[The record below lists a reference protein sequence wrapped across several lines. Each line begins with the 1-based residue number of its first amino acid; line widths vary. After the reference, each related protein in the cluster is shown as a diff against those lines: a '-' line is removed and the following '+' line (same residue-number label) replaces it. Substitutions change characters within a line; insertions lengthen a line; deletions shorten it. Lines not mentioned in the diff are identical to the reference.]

1 MEQKEEIQFDR
12 DLSKPEIKMTKRKK
26 NSQKEI
32 NVLPNDTAEQP
43 LQNQPSIINDKPND
57 EIIDNTPIEQVP
69 QTPVKE
75 DKTPSKKEEIP
86 NTIELEPEEGQN
98 VSNLDSPDRTVSY
111 INRSE
116 RAFSDNNIKEEFH
129 LREIEY
135 KEKIKQLEDEL
146 HIERN
151 KATEKQKISSED
163 IVNGIKKELKQKEN
177 DINKYITLNT
187 KQRNELE
194 RLSKEIDK
202 KLKTMTF
209 KHVTDRIKKER
220 KPKKEEDPDAAIK
233 IVENQLKNALQL
245 VDILTKD
252 NQMLKDKCAKALDYN
267 SRYELADKAK
277 ESDNTITA
285 LNMEI
290 KQLKRKLEEHS
301 KCGKIKN
308 EYEKNIRITRE
319 DLRKAKLRNEEM
331 KTKIKVEEELYN
343 TNKNKKEV
351 SKPKQLINGKISL
364 RKKSPKREEN
374 PPKENQNVINGKG
387 YFTKKEQDYL
397 LEAFDKD
404 SDELDKFYKR
414 ISIFNSYTQSLESK
428 QRIEMKAYLSKLND
442 LDEQIE
448 YLTQK
453 NKDTD
458 TKNHLLQTQINDYKS
473 DKNAYIRKIDEVN
486 KSISA
491 MSIVIKQKETEIKSL
506 SDQLTQLRDMLRN
519 GNINKVNVEISNYI
533 SEVKADCKEKIVQ
546 AEPILLT
553 EQGVQM
559 TNETK
564 PTVKENIVHVRE
576 ESKEVTVK

>member
-1 MEQKEEIQFDR
+1 MEQKEEI
-12 DLSKPEIKMTKRKK
+12 
-26 NSQKEI
+26 
-32 NVLPNDTAEQP
+32 NVDTDEQP
-43 LQNQPSIINDKPND
+43 LQSKPNAQ
-57 EIIDNTPIEQVP
+57 IIENTPIEQVP

-75 DKTPSKKEEIP
+75 EIP
-86 NTIELEPEEGQN
+86 NTIEVDPQN

-111 INRSE
+111 INKSE

-163 IVNGIKKELKQKEN
+163 IVNGIKKELQQKEN

-187 KQRNELE
+187 KQRKELE

-202 KLKTMTF
+202 KLKSMTF

-277 ESDNTITA
+277 ENDNTIIA

-301 KCGKIKN
+301 KCVKIKN

-331 KTKIKVEEELYN
+331 KTKIKIEEELYN
-343 TNKNKKEV
+343 TNKNKKEA
-351 SKPKQLINGKISL
+351 PKQKKLINGKITL
-364 RKKSPKREEN
+364 RKKSPKKEEL
-374 PPKENQNVINGKG
+374 PPKENQNVVIGKG

-414 ISIFNSYTQSLESK
+414 ISILNSYTQSLESK

-453 NKDTD
+453 NNDTE
-458 TKNHLLQTQINDYKS
+458 TKSNLLQTQINDYKS

-491 MSIVIKQKETEIKSL
+491 MSIVIKQKENEIKSL
-506 SDQLTQLRDMLRN
+506 SDQLTQLREMLRN
-519 GNINKVNVEISNYI
+519 GNVNKVNVDISNYI
-533 SEVKADCKEKIVQ
+533 SEVKADSKEQIIQ
-546 AEPILLT
+546 AEPVLLT

-564 PTVKENIVHVRE
+564 PTTVKDNIVHVRE

>member
-1 MEQKEEIQFDR
+1 MEQKEEI
-12 DLSKPEIKMTKRKK
+12 
-26 NSQKEI
+26 
-32 NVLPNDTAEQP
+32 NVDTDEQP
-43 LQNQPSIINDKPND
+43 LQSKPNAQ
-57 EIIDNTPIEQVP
+57 IIENTPIEQVP

-75 DKTPSKKEEIP
+75 EIP
-86 NTIELEPEEGQN
+86 NTIEVDPQN

-111 INRSE
+111 INKSE

-163 IVNGIKKELKQKEN
+163 IVNGIKKELQQKEN

-187 KQRNELE
+187 KQRKELE

-202 KLKTMTF
+202 KLKSMTF

-277 ESDNTITA
+277 ENDNTIIA

-301 KCGKIKN
+301 KCAKIKN

-331 KTKIKVEEELYN
+331 KTKIKIEEELYN

-351 SKPKQLINGKISL
+351 PKQKKLINGKITL
-364 RKKSPKREEN
+364 RKKSPKKEEL
-374 PPKENQNVINGKG
+374 PPKENQNVVIGKG

-414 ISIFNSYTQSLESK
+414 ISILNSYTQSLESK

-453 NKDTD
+453 NNDTE
-458 TKNHLLQTQINDYKS
+458 TKSNLLQTQINDYKS

-491 MSIVIKQKETEIKSL
+491 MSIVIKQKENEIKSL
-506 SDQLTQLRDMLRN
+506 SDQLTQLREMLRN
-519 GNINKVNVEISNYI
+519 GNVNKVNVDISNYI
-533 SEVKADCKEKIVQ
+533 SEVKADSKEQIIQ
-546 AEPILLT
+546 AEPVLLT

-564 PTVKENIVHVRE
+564 PTTVKDNIVHVRE

>member
-32 NVLPNDTAEQP
+32 NVLPNDTLEQP
-43 LQNQPSIINDKPND
+43 LQNQPSAINDKPND

-86 NTIELEPEEGQN
+86 NTIEPEQGQN

-220 KPKKEEDPDAAIK
+220 KPKKEEDPDAAIT

-285 LNMEI
+285 LNMEV

-331 KTKIKVEEELYN
+331 KTKIKIEEELYN

-351 SKPKQLINGKISL
+351 SKPKKLINGKISL

-442 LDEQIE
+442 LDEKIE

-533 SEVKADCKEKIVQ
+533 SEVKQTAKRK
-546 AEPILLT
+546 LFKL
-553 EQGVQM
+553 
-559 TNETK
+559 
-564 PTVKENIVHVRE
+564 
-576 ESKEVTVK
+576 SLFY

>member
-1 MEQKEEIQFDR
+1 MEQKEEI
-12 DLSKPEIKMTKRKK
+12 
-26 NSQKEI
+26 
-32 NVLPNDTAEQP
+32 NVDTDEQP
-43 LQNQPSIINDKPND
+43 LQSKPNAQ
-57 EIIDNTPIEQVP
+57 IIENTPIEQVP

-75 DKTPSKKEEIP
+75 EIP
-86 NTIELEPEEGQN
+86 NTIEVDPQN

-111 INRSE
+111 INKSE

-151 KATEKQKISSED
+151 KETEKQKISSED
-163 IVNGIKKELKQKEN
+163 IVNGIKKELQQKEN

-187 KQRNELE
+187 KQRKELE

-202 KLKTMTF
+202 KLKSMTF

-277 ESDNTITA
+277 ENDNTIIA

-290 KQLKRKLEEHS
+290 KQLNRKLEEHS
-301 KCGKIKN
+301 KCVKIKN

-331 KTKIKVEEELYN
+331 KTKIKIEEELYN

-351 SKPKQLINGKISL
+351 PKQKKLINGKITL
-364 RKKSPKREEN
+364 RKKSPKKEEL
-374 PPKENQNVINGKG
+374 PPKENQNVVIGKG

-414 ISIFNSYTQSLESK
+414 ISILNSYTQSLESK

-453 NKDTD
+453 NNDTE
-458 TKNHLLQTQINDYKS
+458 TKSNLLQTQINDYKS

-491 MSIVIKQKETEIKSL
+491 MSIVIKQKENEIKSL
-506 SDQLTQLRDMLRN
+506 SDQLTQLREMLRN
-519 GNINKVNVEISNYI
+519 GNVNKVNVDISNYI
-533 SEVKADCKEKIVQ
+533 SEVKADSKEQIIQ
-546 AEPILLT
+546 AEPVLLT

-564 PTVKENIVHVRE
+564 PTTVKDNIVHVRE

>member
-1 MEQKEEIQFDR
+1 MEQKEEI
-12 DLSKPEIKMTKRKK
+12 
-26 NSQKEI
+26 
-32 NVLPNDTAEQP
+32 NVDTDEQP
-43 LQNQPSIINDKPND
+43 LQSKPNAQ
-57 EIIDNTPIEQVP
+57 IIENTPIEQVP

-75 DKTPSKKEEIP
+75 EIP
-86 NTIELEPEEGQN
+86 NTIEVDPQN

-111 INRSE
+111 INKSE

-163 IVNGIKKELKQKEN
+163 IVNGIKKELQQKEN

-187 KQRNELE
+187 KQRKELE
-194 RLSKEIDK
+194 SLSKEIDK
-202 KLKTMTF
+202 KLKSMTF

-277 ESDNTITA
+277 ENDNTIIA

-301 KCGKIKN
+301 KCVKIKN

-331 KTKIKVEEELYN
+331 KTKIKIEEELYN

-351 SKPKQLINGKISL
+351 PKQKKLINGKITL
-364 RKKSPKREEN
+364 RKKSPKKEEL
-374 PPKENQNVINGKG
+374 PPKENQNVVIGKG

-414 ISIFNSYTQSLESK
+414 ISILNSYTQSLESK

-453 NKDTD
+453 NNDTE
-458 TKNHLLQTQINDYKS
+458 TKSNLLQTQINDYKS

-491 MSIVIKQKETEIKSL
+491 MSIVIKQKENEIKSL
-506 SDQLTQLRDMLRN
+506 SDQLTQLREMLRN
-519 GNINKVNVEISNYI
+519 GNVNKVNVDISNYI
-533 SEVKADCKEKIVQ
+533 SEVKADSKEQIIQ
-546 AEPILLT
+546 AEPVLLT

-564 PTVKENIVHVRE
+564 PTTVKDNIVHVRE

>member
-1 MEQKEEIQFDR
+1 MEQKEEI
-12 DLSKPEIKMTKRKK
+12 
-26 NSQKEI
+26 
-32 NVLPNDTAEQP
+32 NVDTDEQP
-43 LQNQPSIINDKPND
+43 LQSKPNAQ
-57 EIIDNTPIEQVP
+57 IIENTPIEQVP

-75 DKTPSKKEEIP
+75 EIP
-86 NTIELEPEEGQN
+86 NTIEVDPQN

-111 INRSE
+111 INKSE
-116 RAFSDNNIKEEFH
+116 HAFSDNNIKEEFH

-163 IVNGIKKELKQKEN
+163 IVNGIKKELQQKEN

-187 KQRNELE
+187 KQRKELE

-202 KLKTMTF
+202 KLKSMTF

-277 ESDNTITA
+277 ENDNTIIA

-301 KCGKIKN
+301 KCVKIKN

-331 KTKIKVEEELYN
+331 KTKIKIEEELYN

-351 SKPKQLINGKISL
+351 PKQKKLINGKITL
-364 RKKSPKREEN
+364 RKKSPKKEEL
-374 PPKENQNVINGKG
+374 PPKENQNVVIGKG

-414 ISIFNSYTQSLESK
+414 ISILNSYTQSLESK

-453 NKDTD
+453 NNDTE
-458 TKNHLLQTQINDYKS
+458 TKSNLLQTQINDYKS

-491 MSIVIKQKETEIKSL
+491 MSIVIKQKENEIKSL
-506 SDQLTQLRDMLRN
+506 SDQLTQLREMLRN
-519 GNINKVNVEISNYI
+519 GNVNKVNVDISNYI
-533 SEVKADCKEKIVQ
+533 SEVKADSKEQIIQ
-546 AEPILLT
+546 AEPVLLT

-564 PTVKENIVHVRE
+564 PTTVKDNIVHVRE

>member
-1 MEQKEEIQFDR
+1 MEQKEEI
-12 DLSKPEIKMTKRKK
+12 
-26 NSQKEI
+26 
-32 NVLPNDTAEQP
+32 NVDTDEQP
-43 LQNQPSIINDKPND
+43 LQSKPNAQ
-57 EIIDNTPIEQVP
+57 IIENTPIEQVP

-75 DKTPSKKEEIP
+75 EIP
-86 NTIELEPEEGQN
+86 NTIEVDPQN

-111 INRSE
+111 INKSE

-163 IVNGIKKELKQKEN
+163 IVNGIKKELQQKEN

-187 KQRNELE
+187 KQRKELE

-202 KLKTMTF
+202 KLKSMTF

-252 NQMLKDKCAKALDYN
+252 NQMLKDKCAKGLDYN

-277 ESDNTITA
+277 ENDNTIIA

-301 KCGKIKN
+301 KCVKIKN

-331 KTKIKVEEELYN
+331 KTKIKIEEELYN

-351 SKPKQLINGKISL
+351 PKQKKLINGKITL
-364 RKKSPKREEN
+364 RKKSPKKEEL
-374 PPKENQNVINGKG
+374 PPKENQNVVIGKG

-414 ISIFNSYTQSLESK
+414 ISILNSYTQSLESK

-453 NKDTD
+453 NNDTE
-458 TKNHLLQTQINDYKS
+458 TKSNLLQTQINDYKS

-491 MSIVIKQKETEIKSL
+491 MSIVIKQKENEIKSL
-506 SDQLTQLRDMLRN
+506 SDQLTQLREMLRN
-519 GNINKVNVEISNYI
+519 GNVNKVNVDISNYI
-533 SEVKADCKEKIVQ
+533 SEVKADSKEQIIQ
-546 AEPILLT
+546 AEPVLLT

-564 PTVKENIVHVRE
+564 PTTVKDNIVHVRE

>member
-1 MEQKEEIQFDR
+1 MEQKEEI
-12 DLSKPEIKMTKRKK
+12 
-26 NSQKEI
+26 
-32 NVLPNDTAEQP
+32 NVDTDEQP
-43 LQNQPSIINDKPND
+43 LQSKPNAQ
-57 EIIDNTPIEQVP
+57 IIENTPIEQVP

-75 DKTPSKKEEIP
+75 EIP
-86 NTIELEPEEGQN
+86 NTIEVEPQN

-111 INRSE
+111 INKSE

-163 IVNGIKKELKQKEN
+163 IVNGIKKELQQKEN

-187 KQRNELE
+187 KQRKELE

-277 ESDNTITA
+277 ENDNTIIA

-301 KCGKIKN
+301 KCVKIKN

-331 KTKIKVEEELYN
+331 KTKIKIEEELYN

-351 SKPKQLINGKISL
+351 PKQKKLINGKITL
-364 RKKSPKREEN
+364 RKKSPKKEEL
-374 PPKENQNVINGKG
+374 PPKENQNVVIGKG

-414 ISIFNSYTQSLESK
+414 ISILNSYTQSLESK

-453 NKDTD
+453 NNDTE
-458 TKNHLLQTQINDYKS
+458 TKSNLLQTQINDYKS

-491 MSIVIKQKETEIKSL
+491 MSIVIKQKENEIKSL
-506 SDQLTQLRDMLRN
+506 SDQLTQLREMLRN
-519 GNINKVNVEISNYI
+519 GNVNKVNVDISNYI
-533 SEVKADCKEKIVQ
+533 SEVKADSKEQIIQ
-546 AEPILLT
+546 AEPVLLT

-564 PTVKENIVHVRE
+564 PTTVKDNIVHVRE
-576 ESKEVTVK
+576 ESKEVIVK

>member
-1 MEQKEEIQFDR
+1 MEQKEEI
-12 DLSKPEIKMTKRKK
+12 
-26 NSQKEI
+26 
-32 NVLPNDTAEQP
+32 NVDTDEQP
-43 LQNQPSIINDKPND
+43 LQSKPNAQ
-57 EIIDNTPIEQVP
+57 IIENTPIEQVP

-75 DKTPSKKEEIP
+75 EIP
-86 NTIELEPEEGQN
+86 NTIEVDPQN

-111 INRSE
+111 INKSE

-163 IVNGIKKELKQKEN
+163 IVNGIKKELQQKEN

-187 KQRNELE
+187 KQRKELE

-202 KLKTMTF
+202 KLKSMTF

-277 ESDNTITA
+277 ENDNTIIA

-301 KCGKIKN
+301 KCVKIKN

-331 KTKIKVEEELYN
+331 KTKIKIEEELYN

-351 SKPKQLINGKISL
+351 PKQKKLINGKITL
-364 RKKSPKREEN
+364 RKKSPKKEEL
-374 PPKENQNVINGKG
+374 PPKENQNVVIGKG

-414 ISIFNSYTQSLESK
+414 ISILHSYTQSLESK

-453 NKDTD
+453 NNDTE
-458 TKNHLLQTQINDYKS
+458 TKSNLLQTQINDYKS

-491 MSIVIKQKETEIKSL
+491 MSIVIKQKENEIKSL
-506 SDQLTQLRDMLRN
+506 SDQLTQLREMLRN
-519 GNINKVNVEISNYI
+519 GNVNKVNVDISNYI
-533 SEVKADCKEKIVQ
+533 SEVKADSKEQIIQ
-546 AEPILLT
+546 AEPVLLT

-564 PTVKENIVHVRE
+564 PTTVKDNIVHVRE

>member
-1 MEQKEEIQFDR
+1 MEQKEEI
-12 DLSKPEIKMTKRKK
+12 
-26 NSQKEI
+26 
-32 NVLPNDTAEQP
+32 NVDTDEQP
-43 LQNQPSIINDKPND
+43 LQSKPNAQ
-57 EIIDNTPIEQVP
+57 IIENTPIEQVP

-75 DKTPSKKEEIP
+75 EIP
-86 NTIELEPEEGQN
+86 NTIEVDPQN

-111 INRSE
+111 INKSE

-163 IVNGIKKELKQKEN
+163 IVNGIKKELQQKEN

-187 KQRNELE
+187 KQRKELE

-202 KLKTMTF
+202 KLKSMTF

-277 ESDNTITA
+277 ENDNTIIA

-290 KQLKRKLEEHS
+290 KQLKRKFEEHS
-301 KCGKIKN
+301 KCVKIKN

-331 KTKIKVEEELYN
+331 KTKIKIEEELYN

-351 SKPKQLINGKISL
+351 PKQKKLINGKITL
-364 RKKSPKREEN
+364 RKKSPKKEEL
-374 PPKENQNVINGKG
+374 PPKENQNVVIGKG

-414 ISIFNSYTQSLESK
+414 ISILNSYTQSLESK

-453 NKDTD
+453 NNDTE
-458 TKNHLLQTQINDYKS
+458 TKSNLLQTQINDYKS

-491 MSIVIKQKETEIKSL
+491 MSIVIKQKENEIKSL
-506 SDQLTQLRDMLRN
+506 SDQLTQLREMLRN
-519 GNINKVNVEISNYI
+519 GNVNKVNVDISNYI
-533 SEVKADCKEKIVQ
+533 SEVKADSKEQIIQ
-546 AEPILLT
+546 AEPVLLT

-564 PTVKENIVHVRE
+564 PTTVKDNIVHVRE

>member
-1 MEQKEEIQFDR
+1 MEQKEEI
-12 DLSKPEIKMTKRKK
+12 
-26 NSQKEI
+26 
-32 NVLPNDTAEQP
+32 NVDTDEQP
-43 LQNQPSIINDKPND
+43 LQSKPNAQ
-57 EIIDNTPIEQVP
+57 IIENTPIEQVP

-75 DKTPSKKEEIP
+75 EIP
-86 NTIELEPEEGQN
+86 NTIEVDPQN

-111 INRSE
+111 INKSE

-163 IVNGIKKELKQKEN
+163 IVNGIKKELQQKEN

-187 KQRNELE
+187 KQRKELE

-202 KLKTMTF
+202 KLKSMTF

-277 ESDNTITA
+277 ENDNTIIA

-301 KCGKIKN
+301 KCVKIKN

-331 KTKIKVEEELYN
+331 KTKIKIEEELYN

-351 SKPKQLINGKISL
+351 PKQKKLINGKITL
-364 RKKSPKREEN
+364 RKKSPKKEEL
-374 PPKENQNVINGKG
+374 PPKENQNVVIGKG

-414 ISIFNSYTQSLESK
+414 ISILNSYTQSLESK

-453 NKDTD
+453 NNDTE
-458 TKNHLLQTQINDYKS
+458 TKSNLLQTQINDYKS

-491 MSIVIKQKETEIKSL
+491 MSIVIKQKENEIKSL
-506 SDQLTQLRDMLRN
+506 SDQLTQLREMLRN
-519 GNINKVNVEISNYI
+519 GNVNKVNVDISNYI
-533 SEVKADCKEKIVQ
+533 SEVKADSKEQIIQ
-546 AEPILLT
+546 AEPVLLT

-564 PTVKENIVHVRE
+564 PTTVKDNIVHVRE

>member
-1 MEQKEEIQFDR
+1 M
-12 DLSKPEIKMTKRKK
+12 
-26 NSQKEI
+26 
-32 NVLPNDTAEQP
+32 
-43 LQNQPSIINDKPND
+43 
-57 EIIDNTPIEQVP
+57 
-69 QTPVKE
+69 
-75 DKTPSKKEEIP
+75 
-86 NTIELEPEEGQN
+86 
-98 VSNLDSPDRTVSY
+98 SY
-111 INRSE
+111 INKSE

-163 IVNGIKKELKQKEN
+163 IVNGIKKELQQKEN

-187 KQRNELE
+187 KQRKELE

-202 KLKTMTF
+202 KLKSMTF

-277 ESDNTITA
+277 ENDNTIIA

-301 KCGKIKN
+301 KCVKIKN

-331 KTKIKVEEELYN
+331 KTKIKIEEELYN

-351 SKPKQLINGKISL
+351 PKQKKLINGKITL
-364 RKKSPKREEN
+364 RKKSPKKEEL
-374 PPKENQNVINGKG
+374 PPKENQNVVIGKG

-414 ISIFNSYTQSLESK
+414 ISILNSYTQSLESK

-453 NKDTD
+453 NNDTE
-458 TKNHLLQTQINDYKS
+458 TKSNLLQTQINDYKS
-473 DKNAYIRKIDEVN
+473 DKNAYIHKIDEVN

-491 MSIVIKQKETEIKSL
+491 MSIVIKQKENEIKSL
-506 SDQLTQLRDMLRN
+506 SDQLTQLREMLRN
-519 GNINKVNVEISNYI
+519 GNVNKVNVDISNYI
-533 SEVKADCKEKIVQ
+533 SEVKADSKEQIIQ
-546 AEPILLT
+546 AEPVLLT

-564 PTVKENIVHVRE
+564 PTTVKDNIVHVRE
-576 ESKEVTVK
+576 DSKEVTVK

>member
-1 MEQKEEIQFDR
+1 MEQKEEI
-12 DLSKPEIKMTKRKK
+12 
-26 NSQKEI
+26 
-32 NVLPNDTAEQP
+32 NVDTDEQP
-43 LQNQPSIINDKPND
+43 LQSKPNAQ
-57 EIIDNTPIEQVP
+57 IIENTPIEQVP

-75 DKTPSKKEEIP
+75 EIP
-86 NTIELEPEEGQN
+86 NTIEVDPQN
-98 VSNLDSPDRTVSY
+98 ESNLDSPDRTVSY
-111 INRSE
+111 INKSE

-163 IVNGIKKELKQKEN
+163 IVNGIKKELQQKEN

-187 KQRNELE
+187 KQRKELE

-202 KLKTMTF
+202 KLKSMTF

-277 ESDNTITA
+277 ENDNTIIA

-301 KCGKIKN
+301 KCVKIKN

-331 KTKIKVEEELYN
+331 KTKIKIEEELYN

-351 SKPKQLINGKISL
+351 PKQKKLINGKITL
-364 RKKSPKREEN
+364 RKKSPKKEEL
-374 PPKENQNVINGKG
+374 PPKENQNVVIGKG

-414 ISIFNSYTQSLESK
+414 ISILNSYTQSLESK

-453 NKDTD
+453 NNDTE
-458 TKNHLLQTQINDYKS
+458 TKSNLLQTQINDYKS

-491 MSIVIKQKETEIKSL
+491 MSIVIKQKENEIKSL
-506 SDQLTQLRDMLRN
+506 SDQLTQLREMLRN
-519 GNINKVNVEISNYI
+519 GNVNKVNVDISNYI
-533 SEVKADCKEKIVQ
+533 SEVKADSKEQIIQ
-546 AEPILLT
+546 AEPVLLT

-564 PTVKENIVHVRE
+564 PTTVKDNIVHVRE

>member
-1 MEQKEEIQFDR
+1 MEQKEEI
-12 DLSKPEIKMTKRKK
+12 
-26 NSQKEI
+26 
-32 NVLPNDTAEQP
+32 NVDTDEQP
-43 LQNQPSIINDKPND
+43 LQSKPNAQ
-57 EIIDNTPIEQVP
+57 IIENTPIEQVP

-75 DKTPSKKEEIP
+75 EIP
-86 NTIELEPEEGQN
+86 NTIEVDPQN

-111 INRSE
+111 INKSE

-163 IVNGIKKELKQKEN
+163 IVNGIKKELQQKEN

-187 KQRNELE
+187 KQRKELE

-202 KLKTMTF
+202 KLKSMTF

-277 ESDNTITA
+277 ENDNTIIA

-290 KQLKRKLEEHS
+290 KQLKRKFEEHS
-301 KCGKIKN
+301 KCVKIKN

-331 KTKIKVEEELYN
+331 KTKIKIEEELYN

-351 SKPKQLINGKISL
+351 PKQKKLINGKITL
-364 RKKSPKREEN
+364 RKKSPKKEEL
-374 PPKENQNVINGKG
+374 PPKENQNVVIGKG

-414 ISIFNSYTQSLESK
+414 ISILNSYTQSLESK

-453 NKDTD
+453 NNDTE
-458 TKNHLLQTQINDYKS
+458 TKNNLLQTQINDYKS

-491 MSIVIKQKETEIKSL
+491 MSIVIKQKENEIKSL
-506 SDQLTQLRDMLRN
+506 SDQLTQLREMLRN
-519 GNINKVNVEISNYI
+519 GNVNKVNVDISNYI
-533 SEVKADCKEKIVQ
+533 SEVKADSKEQIIQ
-546 AEPILLT
+546 AEPVLLT

-564 PTVKENIVHVRE
+564 PTTVKDNIVHVRE

>member
-1 MEQKEEIQFDR
+1 MEQKEEI
-12 DLSKPEIKMTKRKK
+12 
-26 NSQKEI
+26 
-32 NVLPNDTAEQP
+32 NVDTDEQP
-43 LQNQPSIINDKPND
+43 LQSKPNAQ
-57 EIIDNTPIEQVP
+57 IIENTPIEQVP

-75 DKTPSKKEEIP
+75 EIP
-86 NTIELEPEEGQN
+86 NTIEVDPQN

-111 INRSE
+111 INKSE

-163 IVNGIKKELKQKEN
+163 IVNGIKKELQQKEN

-187 KQRNELE
+187 KQRKELE

-202 KLKTMTF
+202 KLKSMTF

-277 ESDNTITA
+277 ENDNTIIA

-301 KCGKIKN
+301 KCVKIKN

-331 KTKIKVEEELYN
+331 KTKIKIEEELYN

-351 SKPKQLINGKISL
+351 PKQKKLINGKITL
-364 RKKSPKREEN
+364 RKKSPKKEEL
-374 PPKENQNVINGKG
+374 PPKENQNVVIGKG

-414 ISIFNSYTQSLESK
+414 ISILNSYTQSLESK

-453 NKDTD
+453 NNDTE
-458 TKNHLLQTQINDYKS
+458 TKNNLLQTQINDYKS

-491 MSIVIKQKETEIKSL
+491 MSIVIKQKENEIKSL
-506 SDQLTQLRDMLRN
+506 SDQLTQLREMLRN
-519 GNINKVNVEISNYI
+519 GNVNKVNVDISNYI
-533 SEVKADCKEKIVQ
+533 SEVKADSKEQIIQ
-546 AEPILLT
+546 AEPVLLT

-564 PTVKENIVHVRE
+564 PTTVKDNIVHVRE

>member
-1 MEQKEEIQFDR
+1 MEQKEEI
-12 DLSKPEIKMTKRKK
+12 
-26 NSQKEI
+26 
-32 NVLPNDTAEQP
+32 NVDTDEQP
-43 LQNQPSIINDKPND
+43 LQSKPNAQ
-57 EIIDNTPIEQVP
+57 IIENTPIEQVP

-75 DKTPSKKEEIP
+75 EIP
-86 NTIELEPEEGQN
+86 NTIEVDPQN

-111 INRSE
+111 INKSE

-163 IVNGIKKELKQKEN
+163 IVNGIKKELQQKEN

-187 KQRNELE
+187 KQRKELE

-202 KLKTMTF
+202 KLKSMTF

-277 ESDNTITA
+277 ENDNTIIA

-301 KCGKIKN
+301 KCVKIKN

-331 KTKIKVEEELYN
+331 KTKIKIEEELYN

-351 SKPKQLINGKISL
+351 PKQKKLINGKITL
-364 RKKSPKREEN
+364 RKKSPK
-374 PPKENQNVINGKG
+374 K
-387 YFTKKEQDYL
+387 
-397 LEAFDKD
+397 
-404 SDELDKFYKR
+404 
-414 ISIFNSYTQSLESK
+414 
-428 QRIEMKAYLSKLND
+428 
-442 LDEQIE
+442 
-448 YLTQK
+448 
-453 NKDTD
+453 
-458 TKNHLLQTQINDYKS
+458 
-473 DKNAYIRKIDEVN
+473 
-486 KSISA
+486 
-491 MSIVIKQKETEIKSL
+491 
-506 SDQLTQLRDMLRN
+506 
-519 GNINKVNVEISNYI
+519 
-533 SEVKADCKEKIVQ
+533 EVKV
-546 AEPILLT
+546 
-553 EQGVQM
+553 
-559 TNETK
+559 
-564 PTVKENIVHVRE
+564 
-576 ESKEVTVK
+576 

>member
-1 MEQKEEIQFDR
+1 MEQKEEI
-12 DLSKPEIKMTKRKK
+12 
-26 NSQKEI
+26 
-32 NVLPNDTAEQP
+32 NVDTDEQP
-43 LQNQPSIINDKPND
+43 LQSKPNAQ
-57 EIIDNTPIEQVP
+57 IIENTPIEQVP

-75 DKTPSKKEEIP
+75 EIP
-86 NTIELEPEEGQN
+86 NTIEVEPQN

-111 INRSE
+111 INKSE

-163 IVNGIKKELKQKEN
+163 IVNGIKKELQQKEN

-187 KQRNELE
+187 KQRKELE

-202 KLKTMTF
+202 KLKSMTF

-277 ESDNTITA
+277 ENDNTIIA

-301 KCGKIKN
+301 KCVKIKN

-331 KTKIKVEEELYN
+331 KTKIKIEEELYN

-351 SKPKQLINGKISL
+351 PKQKKLINGKITL
-364 RKKSPKREEN
+364 RKKSPKKEEL
-374 PPKENQNVINGKG
+374 PPKENQNVVIGKG

-414 ISIFNSYTQSLESK
+414 ISILNSYTQSLESK

-453 NKDTD
+453 NNDTE
-458 TKNHLLQTQINDYKS
+458 TKSNLLQTQINDYKS

-491 MSIVIKQKETEIKSL
+491 MSIVIKQKENEIKSL
-506 SDQLTQLRDMLRN
+506 SDQLTQLREMLRN
-519 GNINKVNVEISNYI
+519 GNVNKVNVDISNYI
-533 SEVKADCKEKIVQ
+533 SEVKADSKEQIIQ
-546 AEPILLT
+546 AEPVLLT

-564 PTVKENIVHVRE
+564 PTTVKDNIVHVRE
-576 ESKEVTVK
+576 ESKEVIVK

>member
-1 MEQKEEIQFDR
+1 MEQKEEI
-12 DLSKPEIKMTKRKK
+12 
-26 NSQKEI
+26 
-32 NVLPNDTAEQP
+32 NVDTDEQP
-43 LQNQPSIINDKPND
+43 LQSKPNAQ
-57 EIIDNTPIEQVP
+57 IIENTPIEQVP

-75 DKTPSKKEEIP
+75 EIP
-86 NTIELEPEEGQN
+86 NTIEVDPQN

-111 INRSE
+111 INKSE

-163 IVNGIKKELKQKEN
+163 IVNGIKKELQQKEN

-187 KQRNELE
+187 KQRKELE

-202 KLKTMTF
+202 KLKSMTF

-277 ESDNTITA
+277 ENDNTIIA

-301 KCGKIKN
+301 KCVKIKN

-331 KTKIKVEEELYN
+331 KTKIKIEEELYN

-351 SKPKQLINGKISL
+351 PKQKKLINGKITL
-364 RKKSPKREEN
+364 RKKSPKKEEL
-374 PPKENQNVINGKG
+374 PPKENQNVVIGKG

-414 ISIFNSYTQSLESK
+414 ISILNSYTQSLESK

-442 LDEQIE
+442 LDAQIE

-453 NKDTD
+453 NNDTE
-458 TKNHLLQTQINDYKS
+458 TKSNLLQTQINDYKS

-491 MSIVIKQKETEIKSL
+491 MSIVIKQKENEIKSL
-506 SDQLTQLRDMLRN
+506 SDQLTQLREMLRN
-519 GNINKVNVEISNYI
+519 GNVNKVNVDISNYI
-533 SEVKADCKEKIVQ
+533 SEVKADSKEQIIQ
-546 AEPILLT
+546 AEPVLLT

-564 PTVKENIVHVRE
+564 PTTVKDNIVHVRE

>member
-1 MEQKEEIQFDR
+1 MEQKEEI
-12 DLSKPEIKMTKRKK
+12 
-26 NSQKEI
+26 
-32 NVLPNDTAEQP
+32 NVDTDEQP
-43 LQNQPSIINDKPND
+43 LQSKPNAQ
-57 EIIDNTPIEQVP
+57 IIENTPIEQVP

-75 DKTPSKKEEIP
+75 EIP
-86 NTIELEPEEGQN
+86 NTIEVDPQN
-98 VSNLDSPDRTVSY
+98 VSNLDNPDRTVSY
-111 INRSE
+111 INKSE

-163 IVNGIKKELKQKEN
+163 IVNGIKKELQQKEN

-187 KQRNELE
+187 KQRKELE

-202 KLKTMTF
+202 KLKSMTF

-277 ESDNTITA
+277 ENDNTIIA

-301 KCGKIKN
+301 KCVKIKN
-308 EYEKNIRITRE
+308 EYEKNIRITGE

-331 KTKIKVEEELYN
+331 KTKIKIEEELYN

-351 SKPKQLINGKISL
+351 PKQKKLINGKITL
-364 RKKSPKREEN
+364 RKKSPKKEEL
-374 PPKENQNVINGKG
+374 PPKENQNVVIGKG

-414 ISIFNSYTQSLESK
+414 ISILNSYTQSLESK

-453 NKDTD
+453 NNDTE
-458 TKNHLLQTQINDYKS
+458 TKSNLLQTQINDYKS

-491 MSIVIKQKETEIKSL
+491 MSIVIKQKENEIKSL
-506 SDQLTQLRDMLRN
+506 SDQLTQLREMLRN
-519 GNINKVNVEISNYI
+519 GNVNKVNVDISNYI
-533 SEVKADCKEKIVQ
+533 SEVKADSKEQIIQ
-546 AEPILLT
+546 AEPVLLT

-564 PTVKENIVHVRE
+564 PTTVKDNIVHVRE

>member
-1 MEQKEEIQFDR
+1 MEQKEEI
-12 DLSKPEIKMTKRKK
+12 
-26 NSQKEI
+26 
-32 NVLPNDTAEQP
+32 NVDTDEQP
-43 LQNQPSIINDKPND
+43 LQSKPNAQ
-57 EIIDNTPIEQVP
+57 IIENTPIEQVP

-75 DKTPSKKEEIP
+75 EIP
-86 NTIELEPEEGQN
+86 NTIEVEPQN
-98 VSNLDSPDRTVSY
+98 VSNLDNPDRTVSY
-111 INRSE
+111 INKSE

-163 IVNGIKKELKQKEN
+163 IVNGIKKELQQKEN

-187 KQRNELE
+187 KQRKELE

-202 KLKTMTF
+202 KLKSMTF

-277 ESDNTITA
+277 ENDNTIIA

-301 KCGKIKN
+301 KCVKIKN

-331 KTKIKVEEELYN
+331 KTKIKIEEELYN

-351 SKPKQLINGKISL
+351 PKQKKLINGKITL
-364 RKKSPKREEN
+364 RKKSPKKEEL
-374 PPKENQNVINGKG
+374 PPKENQNVVIGKG

-414 ISIFNSYTQSLESK
+414 ISILNSYTQSLESK

-453 NKDTD
+453 NNDTE
-458 TKNHLLQTQINDYKS
+458 TKSNLLQTQINDYKS
-473 DKNAYIRKIDEVN
+473 DKNAYIHKIDEVN

-491 MSIVIKQKETEIKSL
+491 MSIVIKQKENEIKSL
-506 SDQLTQLRDMLRN
+506 SDQLTQLREMLRN
-519 GNINKVNVEISNYI
+519 GNVNKVNVDISNYI
-533 SEVKADCKEKIVQ
+533 SEVKADSKEQIIQ
-546 AEPILLT
+546 AEPVLLT

-564 PTVKENIVHVRE
+564 PTTVKDNIVHVRE
-576 ESKEVTVK
+576 DSKEVTVK

>member
-1 MEQKEEIQFDR
+1 MEQKEEI
-12 DLSKPEIKMTKRKK
+12 
-26 NSQKEI
+26 
-32 NVLPNDTAEQP
+32 NVDTDEQP
-43 LQNQPSIINDKPND
+43 LQSKPNAQ
-57 EIIDNTPIEQVP
+57 IIENTPIEQVP

-75 DKTPSKKEEIP
+75 EIP
-86 NTIELEPEEGQN
+86 NTIEVEPQN

-111 INRSE
+111 INKSE

-163 IVNGIKKELKQKEN
+163 IVNGIKKELQQKEN

-187 KQRNELE
+187 KQRKELE

-202 KLKTMTF
+202 KLKSMTF

-277 ESDNTITA
+277 ENDNTIIA

-301 KCGKIKN
+301 KCVKIKN

-319 DLRKAKLRNEEM
+319 DLQKAKLRNEEM
-331 KTKIKVEEELYN
+331 KTKIKIEEELYN

-351 SKPKQLINGKISL
+351 PKQKKLINGKITL
-364 RKKSPKREEN
+364 RKKSPKKEEL
-374 PPKENQNVINGKG
+374 PPKENQNVVIGKG

-414 ISIFNSYTQSLESK
+414 ISILNSYTQSLESK

-453 NKDTD
+453 NNDTE
-458 TKNHLLQTQINDYKS
+458 TKSNLLQTQINDYKS

-491 MSIVIKQKETEIKSL
+491 MSIVIKQKENEIKSL
-506 SDQLTQLRDMLRN
+506 SDQLTQLREMLRN
-519 GNINKVNVEISNYI
+519 GNVNKVNVDISNYI
-533 SEVKADCKEKIVQ
+533 SEVKADSKEQIIQ
-546 AEPILLT
+546 AEPVLLT

-564 PTVKENIVHVRE
+564 PTTVKDNIVHVRE

>member
-1 MEQKEEIQFDR
+1 MEQKEKIQFDR

-26 NSQKEI
+26 NSKKEI

-43 LQNQPSIINDKPND
+43 LQNQPSVINDKPND

-86 NTIELEPEEGQN
+86 NTIELEQGQN

-151 KATEKQKISSED
+151 KATEKQKVSSED

-331 KTKIKVEEELYN
+331 KTKIKIEEELYN

-351 SKPKQLINGKISL
+351 SKPKKLINGKISL
-364 RKKSPKREEN
+364 RKKSPKKEEN

-442 LDEQIE
+442 LDEKIE

-519 GNINKVNVEISNYI
+519 GNVNKVNIEISNYI
-533 SEVKADCKEKIVQ
+533 SEVKADCKEQNVQ
-546 AEPILLT
+546 AEPVLLT

>member
-1 MEQKEEIQFDR
+1 MEQKEEI
-12 DLSKPEIKMTKRKK
+12 
-26 NSQKEI
+26 
-32 NVLPNDTAEQP
+32 NVDTDEQP
-43 LQNQPSIINDKPND
+43 LQSKPNAQ
-57 EIIDNTPIEQVP
+57 IIENTPIEQVP

-75 DKTPSKKEEIP
+75 EIP
-86 NTIELEPEEGQN
+86 NTIEVDPQN

-111 INRSE
+111 INKSE

-163 IVNGIKKELKQKEN
+163 IVNGIKKELQQKEN

-187 KQRNELE
+187 KQRKELE

-202 KLKTMTF
+202 KLKSMTF

-277 ESDNTITA
+277 ENDNTIIA

-301 KCGKIKN
+301 KCVKIKN

-331 KTKIKVEEELYN
+331 KTKIKIEEELYN

-351 SKPKQLINGKISL
+351 PKQKKLINGKITL
-364 RKKSPKREEN
+364 RKKSPKKEEL
-374 PPKENQNVINGKG
+374 PPKENQNVVIGKG

-414 ISIFNSYTQSLESK
+414 ISILNSYTQSLESK

-453 NKDTD
+453 NNDTEI
-458 TKNHLLQTQINDYKS
+458 KSNLLQTQINDYKS

-491 MSIVIKQKETEIKSL
+491 MSIVIKQKENEIKSL
-506 SDQLTQLRDMLRN
+506 SDQLTQLREMLRN
-519 GNINKVNVEISNYI
+519 GNVNKVNVDISNYI
-533 SEVKADCKEKIVQ
+533 SEVKADSKEQIIQ
-546 AEPILLT
+546 AEPVLLT

-564 PTVKENIVHVRE
+564 PTTVKDNIVHVRE

>member
-1 MEQKEEIQFDR
+1 MEQKEEI
-12 DLSKPEIKMTKRKK
+12 
-26 NSQKEI
+26 
-32 NVLPNDTAEQP
+32 NVDTDEQP
-43 LQNQPSIINDKPND
+43 LQSKPNAQ
-57 EIIDNTPIEQVP
+57 IIENTPIEQVP
-69 QTPVKE
+69 HTPV
-75 DKTPSKKEEIP
+75 KEEIP
-86 NTIELEPEEGQN
+86 NTIEVDPQN

-111 INRSE
+111 INKSE

-163 IVNGIKKELKQKEN
+163 IVNGIKKELQQKEN

-187 KQRNELE
+187 KQRKELE

-202 KLKTMTF
+202 KLKSMTF

-277 ESDNTITA
+277 ENDNTIIA

-290 KQLKRKLEEHS
+290 KQLKRKFEEHS
-301 KCGKIKN
+301 KCVKIKN

-331 KTKIKVEEELYN
+331 KTKIKIEEELYN

-351 SKPKQLINGKISL
+351 PKQKKLINGKITL
-364 RKKSPKREEN
+364 RKKSPKKEEL
-374 PPKENQNVINGKG
+374 PPKENQNVVIGKG

-414 ISIFNSYTQSLESK
+414 ISILNSYTQSLESK

-453 NKDTD
+453 NNDTE
-458 TKNHLLQTQINDYKS
+458 TKSNLLQTQINDYKS

-491 MSIVIKQKETEIKSL
+491 MSIVIKQKENEIKSL
-506 SDQLTQLRDMLRN
+506 SDQLTQLREMLRN
-519 GNINKVNVEISNYI
+519 GNVNKVNVDISNYI
-533 SEVKADCKEKIVQ
+533 SEVKADSKEQIIQ
-546 AEPILLT
+546 AEPVLLT

-564 PTVKENIVHVRE
+564 PTTVKDNIVHVRE

>member
-26 NSQKEI
+26 NFQKKI

-43 LQNQPSIINDKPND
+43 LQNQPSVINDKPND

-86 NTIELEPEEGQN
+86 NTIELEQGQN

-209 KHVTDRIKKER
+209 RHVTDRIKKER

-319 DLRKAKLRNEEM
+319 DLRKAKIRNEEM

-351 SKPKQLINGKISL
+351 SNPKKLINGKISL

-519 GNINKVNVEISNYI
+519 GNVNKVNVEISNYI

-546 AEPILLT
+546 AEPVLLT

>member
-1 MEQKEEIQFDR
+1 MEQKEEI
-12 DLSKPEIKMTKRKK
+12 
-26 NSQKEI
+26 
-32 NVLPNDTAEQP
+32 NVDTDEQP
-43 LQNQPSIINDKPND
+43 LQSKPNAQ
-57 EIIDNTPIEQVP
+57 IIENTPIEQVP

-75 DKTPSKKEEIP
+75 EIP
-86 NTIELEPEEGQN
+86 NTIEVDPQN

-111 INRSE
+111 INKSE

-163 IVNGIKKELKQKEN
+163 IVNGIKKELQQKEN

-187 KQRNELE
+187 KQRKELE

-202 KLKTMTF
+202 KLKSMTF

-252 NQMLKDKCAKALDYN
+252 NQMLKDKCAQALDYN

-277 ESDNTITA
+277 ENDNTIIA

-301 KCGKIKN
+301 KCVKIKN

-331 KTKIKVEEELYN
+331 KTKIKIEEELYN

-351 SKPKQLINGKISL
+351 PKQKKLINGKITL
-364 RKKSPKREEN
+364 RKKSPKKEEL
-374 PPKENQNVINGKG
+374 PPKENQNVVIGKG

-414 ISIFNSYTQSLESK
+414 ISILHSYTQSLESK

-453 NKDTD
+453 NNDTE
-458 TKNHLLQTQINDYKS
+458 TKSNLLQTQINDYKS

-491 MSIVIKQKETEIKSL
+491 MSIVIKQKENEIKSL
-506 SDQLTQLRDMLRN
+506 SDQLTQLREMLRN
-519 GNINKVNVEISNYI
+519 GNVNKVNVDISNYI
-533 SEVKADCKEKIVQ
+533 SEVKADSKEQIIQ
-546 AEPILLT
+546 AEPVLLT

-564 PTVKENIVHVRE
+564 PTTVKDNIVHVRE

>member
-1 MEQKEEIQFDR
+1 MEQKEEI
-12 DLSKPEIKMTKRKK
+12 
-26 NSQKEI
+26 
-32 NVLPNDTAEQP
+32 NVDTDEQP
-43 LQNQPSIINDKPND
+43 LQSKPNAQ
-57 EIIDNTPIEQVP
+57 IIENTPIEQVP

-75 DKTPSKKEEIP
+75 EIP
-86 NTIELEPEEGQN
+86 NTIEVEPQN

-111 INRSE
+111 INKSE

-163 IVNGIKKELKQKEN
+163 IVNGIKKELQQKEN

-187 KQRNELE
+187 KQRKELE

-202 KLKTMTF
+202 KLKSMTF
-209 KHVTDRIKKER
+209 KHVTDRITKER

-277 ESDNTITA
+277 ENDNTIIA

-301 KCGKIKN
+301 KCVKIKN

-331 KTKIKVEEELYN
+331 KTKIKIEEELYN

-351 SKPKQLINGKISL
+351 PKQKKLINGKITL
-364 RKKSPKREEN
+364 RKKSPKKEEL
-374 PPKENQNVINGKG
+374 PPKENQNVVIGKG
-387 YFTKKEQDYL
+387 YFIKKEQDYL

-414 ISIFNSYTQSLESK
+414 ISILNSYTQSLESK

-453 NKDTD
+453 NNDTE
-458 TKNHLLQTQINDYKS
+458 TKSNLLQTQINDYKS

-491 MSIVIKQKETEIKSL
+491 MSIVIKQKENEIKSL
-506 SDQLTQLRDMLRN
+506 SDQLTQLREMLRN
-519 GNINKVNVEISNYI
+519 GNVNKVNVDISNYI
-533 SEVKADCKEKIVQ
+533 SEVKADSKEQIIQ
-546 AEPILLT
+546 AEPVLLT

-564 PTVKENIVHVRE
+564 PTTVKDNIVHVRE

>member
-1 MEQKEEIQFDR
+1 MEQKEEI
-12 DLSKPEIKMTKRKK
+12 
-26 NSQKEI
+26 
-32 NVLPNDTAEQP
+32 NVDTDEQP
-43 LQNQPSIINDKPND
+43 LQSKPNAQ
-57 EIIDNTPIEQVP
+57 IIENTPIEQVP

-75 DKTPSKKEEIP
+75 EIP
-86 NTIELEPEEGQN
+86 NTIEVDPQN

-111 INRSE
+111 INKSE
-116 RAFSDNNIKEEFH
+116 RAFTDNNIKEEFH

-163 IVNGIKKELKQKEN
+163 IVNGIKKELQQKEN

-187 KQRNELE
+187 KQRKELE

-202 KLKTMTF
+202 KLKSMTF

-277 ESDNTITA
+277 ENDNTIIA

-301 KCGKIKN
+301 KCVKIKN

-331 KTKIKVEEELYN
+331 KTKIKIEEELYN

-351 SKPKQLINGKISL
+351 PKQKKLINGKITL
-364 RKKSPKREEN
+364 RKKSPKKEEL
-374 PPKENQNVINGKG
+374 PPKENQNVVIGKG

-414 ISIFNSYTQSLESK
+414 ISILNSYTQSLESK

-453 NKDTD
+453 NNDTE
-458 TKNHLLQTQINDYKS
+458 TKSNLLQTQINDYKS

-491 MSIVIKQKETEIKSL
+491 MSIVIKQKENEIKSL
-506 SDQLTQLRDMLRN
+506 SDQLTQLREMLRN
-519 GNINKVNVEISNYI
+519 GNVNKVNVDISNYI
-533 SEVKADCKEKIVQ
+533 SEVKADSKEQIIQ
-546 AEPILLT
+546 AEPVLLT

-564 PTVKENIVHVRE
+564 PTTVKDNIVHVRE

>member
-1 MEQKEEIQFDR
+1 MEQKEEI
-12 DLSKPEIKMTKRKK
+12 
-26 NSQKEI
+26 
-32 NVLPNDTAEQP
+32 NVDTDEQP
-43 LQNQPSIINDKPND
+43 LQSKPNAQ
-57 EIIDNTPIEQVP
+57 IIENTPIEQVP

-75 DKTPSKKEEIP
+75 EIP
-86 NTIELEPEEGQN
+86 NTIEVDPQN

-111 INRSE
+111 INKSE

-163 IVNGIKKELKQKEN
+163 IVNGIKKELQQKEN

-187 KQRNELE
+187 KQRKELE

-202 KLKTMTF
+202 KLKSMTF

-277 ESDNTITA
+277 ENDNTIIA

-290 KQLKRKLEEHS
+290 KQLKRKFEEHS
-301 KCGKIKN
+301 KCVKIKN

-331 KTKIKVEEELYN
+331 KTKIKIEEELYN
-343 TNKNKKEV
+343 TKKNKKEV
-351 SKPKQLINGKISL
+351 PKQKKLINGKITL
-364 RKKSPKREEN
+364 RKKSPKKEEL
-374 PPKENQNVINGKG
+374 PPKENQNVVIGKG

-414 ISIFNSYTQSLESK
+414 ISILNSYTQSLESK

-453 NKDTD
+453 NNDTE
-458 TKNHLLQTQINDYKS
+458 TKNNLLQTQINDYKS

-491 MSIVIKQKETEIKSL
+491 MSIVIKQKENEIKSL
-506 SDQLTQLRDMLRN
+506 SDQLTQLREMLRN
-519 GNINKVNVEISNYI
+519 GNVNKVNVDISNYI
-533 SEVKADCKEKIVQ
+533 SEVKADSKEQIIQ
-546 AEPILLT
+546 AEPVLLT

-564 PTVKENIVHVRE
+564 PTTVKDNIVHVRE

>member
-1 MEQKEEIQFDR
+1 MEQKEEI
-12 DLSKPEIKMTKRKK
+12 
-26 NSQKEI
+26 
-32 NVLPNDTAEQP
+32 NVDTDEQP
-43 LQNQPSIINDKPND
+43 LQSKPNAQ
-57 EIIDNTPIEQVP
+57 IIENTPIEQVP

-75 DKTPSKKEEIP
+75 EIP
-86 NTIELEPEEGQN
+86 NTIEVDPQN

-111 INRSE
+111 INKSE

-163 IVNGIKKELKQKEN
+163 IVNGIKKELQQKEN

-187 KQRNELE
+187 KQRKELE

-202 KLKTMTF
+202 KLKSMTF

-267 SRYELADKAK
+267 SSYELADKAK
-277 ESDNTITA
+277 ENDNTIIA

-301 KCGKIKN
+301 KCVKIKN

-331 KTKIKVEEELYN
+331 KTKIKIEEELYN

-351 SKPKQLINGKISL
+351 PKQKKLINGKITL
-364 RKKSPKREEN
+364 RKKFPKKEEL
-374 PPKENQNVINGKG
+374 PPKENQNVVIGKG

-414 ISIFNSYTQSLESK
+414 ISILNSYTQSLESK

-453 NKDTD
+453 NNDTE
-458 TKNHLLQTQINDYKS
+458 TKSNLLQTQINDYKS

-491 MSIVIKQKETEIKSL
+491 MSIVIKQKENEIKSL
-506 SDQLTQLRDMLRN
+506 SDQLTQLREMLRN
-519 GNINKVNVEISNYI
+519 GNVNKVNVDISNYI
-533 SEVKADCKEKIVQ
+533 SEVKADSKEQIIQ
-546 AEPILLT
+546 AEPVLLT

-564 PTVKENIVHVRE
+564 PTTVKDNIVHVRE

>member
-26 NSQKEI
+26 NSKKEI
-32 NVLPNDTAEQP
+32 NVLPNNTLEQP
-43 LQNQPSIINDKPND
+43 LQNQPSVINDKPND

-86 NTIELEPEEGQN
+86 NTIELEQGQN

-364 RKKSPKREEN
+364 RKKSPKKEEN

-387 YFTKKEQDYL
+387 YFTKKEQYYL
-397 LEAFDKD
+397 LEAFDTD

-442 LDEQIE
+442 LDERIE

-473 DKNAYIRKIDEVN
+473 DKNAYIRKIEEVN

-519 GNINKVNVEISNYI
+519 GNVNKVNIEISNYI

-546 AEPILLT
+546 AEPVLLT

>member
-1 MEQKEEIQFDR
+1 MEQKEEI
-12 DLSKPEIKMTKRKK
+12 
-26 NSQKEI
+26 
-32 NVLPNDTAEQP
+32 NVDTDEQP
-43 LQNQPSIINDKPND
+43 LQSKPNAQ
-57 EIIDNTPIEQVP
+57 IIENTPIEQVP

-75 DKTPSKKEEIP
+75 EIP
-86 NTIELEPEEGQN
+86 NTIEVDPQN

-111 INRSE
+111 INKSE

-163 IVNGIKKELKQKEN
+163 IVNGIKKELQQKEN

-187 KQRNELE
+187 KQRKELE

-202 KLKTMTF
+202 KLKSMTF

-277 ESDNTITA
+277 ENDNTIIA

-301 KCGKIKN
+301 KCVKIKN
-308 EYEKNIRITRE
+308 EYEKYIRITRE

-331 KTKIKVEEELYN
+331 KTKIKIEEELYN

-351 SKPKQLINGKISL
+351 PKQKKLINGKITL
-364 RKKSPKREEN
+364 RKKSPKKEEL
-374 PPKENQNVINGKG
+374 PPKENQNVVIGKG

-414 ISIFNSYTQSLESK
+414 ISILNSYTQSLESK

-453 NKDTD
+453 NNDTE
-458 TKNHLLQTQINDYKS
+458 TKSNLLQTQINDYKS

-491 MSIVIKQKETEIKSL
+491 MSIVIKQKENEIKSL
-506 SDQLTQLRDMLRN
+506 SDQLTQLREMLRN
-519 GNINKVNVEISNYI
+519 GNVNKVNVDISNYI
-533 SEVKADCKEKIVQ
+533 SEVKADSKEQIIQ
-546 AEPILLT
+546 AEPVLLT

-564 PTVKENIVHVRE
+564 PTTVKDNIVHVRE

>member
-1 MEQKEEIQFDR
+1 MEQKEEI
-12 DLSKPEIKMTKRKK
+12 
-26 NSQKEI
+26 
-32 NVLPNDTAEQP
+32 NVDTDEQP
-43 LQNQPSIINDKPND
+43 LQSKPNAQ
-57 EIIDNTPIEQVP
+57 IIENTPIEQVP

-75 DKTPSKKEEIP
+75 EIP
-86 NTIELEPEEGQN
+86 NTIEVDPQN

-111 INRSE
+111 INKSE

-163 IVNGIKKELKQKEN
+163 IVNGIKKELQQKEN

-187 KQRNELE
+187 KQRKELE

-202 KLKTMTF
+202 KLKSMTF

-277 ESDNTITA
+277 ENDNTIIA

-301 KCGKIKN
+301 KCVKIKK

-331 KTKIKVEEELYN
+331 KTKIKIEEELYN

-351 SKPKQLINGKISL
+351 PKQKKLINGKITL
-364 RKKSPKREEN
+364 RKKSPKKEEL
-374 PPKENQNVINGKG
+374 PPKENQNVVIGKG

-414 ISIFNSYTQSLESK
+414 ISILNSYTQSLESK

-453 NKDTD
+453 NNDTE
-458 TKNHLLQTQINDYKS
+458 TKSNLLQTQINDYKS

-491 MSIVIKQKETEIKSL
+491 MSIVIKQKENEIKSL
-506 SDQLTQLRDMLRN
+506 SDQLTQLREMLRN
-519 GNINKVNVEISNYI
+519 GNVNKVNVDISNYI
-533 SEVKADCKEKIVQ
+533 SEVKADSKEQIIQ
-546 AEPILLT
+546 AEPVLLT

-564 PTVKENIVHVRE
+564 PTTVKDNIVHVRE

>member
-1 MEQKEEIQFDR
+1 MEQKEEI
-12 DLSKPEIKMTKRKK
+12 
-26 NSQKEI
+26 
-32 NVLPNDTAEQP
+32 NVDTDEQP
-43 LQNQPSIINDKPND
+43 LQSKPNAQ
-57 EIIDNTPIEQVP
+57 IIENTPIEQVP

-75 DKTPSKKEEIP
+75 EIP
-86 NTIELEPEEGQN
+86 NTIEVDPQN

-111 INRSE
+111 INKSE

-163 IVNGIKKELKQKEN
+163 IVNGIKKELQQKEN

-187 KQRNELE
+187 KQRKELE

-202 KLKTMTF
+202 KLKSMTF

-277 ESDNTITA
+277 ENDNTIIA

-301 KCGKIKN
+301 KCVKIKN

-331 KTKIKVEEELYN
+331 KTKIKIEEELYN

-351 SKPKQLINGKISL
+351 PKQKKLINGKITL
-364 RKKSPKREEN
+364 RKKSPKKEEL
-374 PPKENQNVINGKG
+374 PPKENQNVVIGKG

-414 ISIFNSYTQSLESK
+414 ISILNSYTQSLESK

-453 NKDTD
+453 NNDTE
-458 TKNHLLQTQINDYKS
+458 TKSNLLQTQINDYKS
-473 DKNAYIRKIDEVN
+473 DKNAYIRKIDEVH

-491 MSIVIKQKETEIKSL
+491 MSIVIKQKENEIKSL
-506 SDQLTQLRDMLRN
+506 SDQLTQLREMLRN
-519 GNINKVNVEISNYI
+519 GNVNKVNVDISNYI
-533 SEVKADCKEKIVQ
+533 SEVKADSKEQIIQ
-546 AEPILLT
+546 AEPVLLT

-564 PTVKENIVHVRE
+564 PTTVKDNIVHVRE

>member
-1 MEQKEEIQFDR
+1 MEQKEEI
-12 DLSKPEIKMTKRKK
+12 
-26 NSQKEI
+26 
-32 NVLPNDTAEQP
+32 NVDTDEQP
-43 LQNQPSIINDKPND
+43 LQSKPNAQ
-57 EIIDNTPIEQVP
+57 IIENTPIEQVP

-75 DKTPSKKEEIP
+75 EIP
-86 NTIELEPEEGQN
+86 NTIEVDPQN

-111 INRSE
+111 INKSE

-163 IVNGIKKELKQKEN
+163 IVNGIKKELQQKEN

-187 KQRNELE
+187 KQRKELE

-202 KLKTMTF
+202 KLKSMTF

-277 ESDNTITA
+277 ENDNTIIA

-301 KCGKIKN
+301 KCVKIKN

-331 KTKIKVEEELYN
+331 KTKIKIEEELYN

-351 SKPKQLINGKISL
+351 PKQKKLINGKITL
-364 RKKSPKREEN
+364 RKKSPKKEEL
-374 PPKENQNVINGKG
+374 PPKENQNVVIGKG

-404 SDELDKFYKR
+404 SDELNKFYKR
-414 ISIFNSYTQSLESK
+414 ISILNSYTQSLESK

-453 NKDTD
+453 NNDTE
-458 TKNHLLQTQINDYKS
+458 TKSNLLQTQINDYKS

-491 MSIVIKQKETEIKSL
+491 MSIVIKQKENEIKSL
-506 SDQLTQLRDMLRN
+506 SDQLTQLREMLRN
-519 GNINKVNVEISNYI
+519 GNVNKVNVDISNYI
-533 SEVKADCKEKIVQ
+533 SEVKADSKEQIIQ
-546 AEPILLT
+546 AEPVLLT

-564 PTVKENIVHVRE
+564 PTTVKDNIVHVRE

>member
-86 NTIELEPEEGQN
+86 NTIELEPEQGQN

-111 INRSE
+111 INKSE

-351 SKPKQLINGKISL
+351 SKPKKLINGKISL
-364 RKKSPKREEN
+364 RKKSPKKEEN

-519 GNINKVNVEISNYI
+519 GNINKVNIEISNYI
-533 SEVKADCKEKIVQ
+533 SEVKADCKEQIVQ
-546 AEPILLT
+546 AEPVLLT

>member
-1 MEQKEEIQFDR
+1 MEQKEEI
-12 DLSKPEIKMTKRKK
+12 
-26 NSQKEI
+26 
-32 NVLPNDTAEQP
+32 NVDTDEQP
-43 LQNQPSIINDKPND
+43 LQSKPNAQ
-57 EIIDNTPIEQVP
+57 IIENTPIEQVP

-75 DKTPSKKEEIP
+75 EIP
-86 NTIELEPEEGQN
+86 NTIEVDPQN

-111 INRSE
+111 INKSE

-163 IVNGIKKELKQKEN
+163 IVNGIKKELQQKEN

-187 KQRNELE
+187 KQRKELE

-202 KLKTMTF
+202 KLKSMTF

-220 KPKKEEDPDAAIK
+220 KLKKEEDPDAAIK

-277 ESDNTITA
+277 ENDNTIIA

-301 KCGKIKN
+301 KCVKIKN

-319 DLRKAKLRNEEM
+319 DLRKAKMRNEEM
-331 KTKIKVEEELYN
+331 KTKIKIEEELYN

-351 SKPKQLINGKISL
+351 PKQKKLINGKITL
-364 RKKSPKREEN
+364 RKKSPKKEEL
-374 PPKENQNVINGKG
+374 PPKENQNVVIGKG

-414 ISIFNSYTQSLESK
+414 ISILNSYTQSLESK

-453 NKDTD
+453 NNDTE
-458 TKNHLLQTQINDYKS
+458 TKSNLLQTQINDYKS

-491 MSIVIKQKETEIKSL
+491 MSIVIKQKENEIKSL
-506 SDQLTQLRDMLRN
+506 SDQLTQLREMLRN
-519 GNINKVNVEISNYI
+519 GNVNKVNVDISNYI
-533 SEVKADCKEKIVQ
+533 SEVKADSKEQIIQ
-546 AEPILLT
+546 AEPVLLT

-564 PTVKENIVHVRE
+564 PTTVKDNIVHVRE

>member
-1 MEQKEEIQFDR
+1 MEQKEEI
-12 DLSKPEIKMTKRKK
+12 
-26 NSQKEI
+26 
-32 NVLPNDTAEQP
+32 NVDTDEQP
-43 LQNQPSIINDKPND
+43 LQSKPNAQ
-57 EIIDNTPIEQVP
+57 IIENTPIEQVP

-75 DKTPSKKEEIP
+75 EIP
-86 NTIELEPEEGQN
+86 NTIEVDPQN

-111 INRSE
+111 INKSE

-163 IVNGIKKELKQKEN
+163 IVNGIKKELQQKEN

-187 KQRNELE
+187 KQRKELE

-202 KLKTMTF
+202 KLKSMTF

-277 ESDNTITA
+277 ENDNTIIA

-290 KQLKRKLEEHS
+290 KQLKRKHEEHS
-301 KCGKIKN
+301 KCVKIKN

-331 KTKIKVEEELYN
+331 KTKIKIEEELYN

-351 SKPKQLINGKISL
+351 PKQKKLINGKITL
-364 RKKSPKREEN
+364 RKKSPKKEEL
-374 PPKENQNVINGKG
+374 PPKENQNVVIGKG

-414 ISIFNSYTQSLESK
+414 ISILNSYTQSLESK

-453 NKDTD
+453 NNDTE
-458 TKNHLLQTQINDYKS
+458 TKSNLLQTQINDYKS

-491 MSIVIKQKETEIKSL
+491 MSIVIKQKENEIKSL
-506 SDQLTQLRDMLRN
+506 SDQLTQLREMLRN
-519 GNINKVNVEISNYI
+519 GNVNKVNVDISNYI
-533 SEVKADCKEKIVQ
+533 SEVKADSKEQIIQ
-546 AEPILLT
+546 AEPVLLT

-564 PTVKENIVHVRE
+564 PTTVKDNIVHVRE

>member
-1 MEQKEEIQFDR
+1 MEQKEEI
-12 DLSKPEIKMTKRKK
+12 
-26 NSQKEI
+26 
-32 NVLPNDTAEQP
+32 NVDTDEQP
-43 LQNQPSIINDKPND
+43 LQSKPNAQ
-57 EIIDNTPIEQVP
+57 IIENTPIEQVP

-75 DKTPSKKEEIP
+75 EIP
-86 NTIELEPEEGQN
+86 NTIEVDPQN

-111 INRSE
+111 INKSE

-163 IVNGIKKELKQKEN
+163 IVNGIKKELQQKEN

-187 KQRNELE
+187 KQRKELE

-202 KLKTMTF
+202 KLKSMTF

-277 ESDNTITA
+277 ENDNTIIA

-301 KCGKIKN
+301 KCVKIKN

-331 KTKIKVEEELYN
+331 KTKIKIEEELYN

-351 SKPKQLINGKISL
+351 PKQKKLINGKITL
-364 RKKSPKREEN
+364 RKKSPKKEELR
-374 PPKENQNVINGKG
+374 PKENQNVVIGKG

-414 ISIFNSYTQSLESK
+414 ISILNSYTQSLESK

-453 NKDTD
+453 NNDTE
-458 TKNHLLQTQINDYKS
+458 TKSNLLQTQINDYKS

-491 MSIVIKQKETEIKSL
+491 MSIVIKQKENEIKSL
-506 SDQLTQLRDMLRN
+506 SDQLTQLREMLRN
-519 GNINKVNVEISNYI
+519 GNVNKVNVDISNYI
-533 SEVKADCKEKIVQ
+533 SEVKADSKEQIIQ
-546 AEPILLT
+546 AEPVLLT

-564 PTVKENIVHVRE
+564 PTTVKDNIVHVRE

>member
-458 TKNHLLQTQINDYKS
+458 TKNHLLETQINDYKS